1 MSWPRFT
8 MKKRADLRLVCLN
21 MTDRWFGLLMPVQV
35 LLPLSK
41 CLLRALDQMVRW
53 NKARRFKKWCHKQAR
68 VDDDGFRPPPQTEIL
83 PLWPWPWCRRTCLEC
98 LSQSDMWVEMWFPP
112 HLQSHNYRSFFFF
125 FYIKCS
131 EHIRPWKHAGCWVSP
146 KCRKTLPSF
155 LAMFSW
161 SLPRRSL
168 YCCCLIFVTMY
179 SASCREGAC
188 KEVTQW
194 LTFVFRSV
202 TCSDSKDELQK
213 CKRENLCVILWGG
226 GGGGEIKKTETVTVF
241 FDTWMWRCVVCF
253 VFCLFY
259 Y

>member
-1 MSWPRFT
+1 MMGSVHLHRRRSYPCG
-8 MKKRADLRLVCLN
+8 LGLGVGVLVSSVSLKAIRGWKC
-21 MTDRWFGLLMPVQV
+21 DFLLI
-35 LLPLSK
+35 
-41 CLLRALDQMVRW
+41 CNRTIIVR
-53 NKARRFKKWCHKQAR
+53 
-68 VDDDGFRPPPQTEIL
+68 
-83 PLWPWPWCRRTCLEC
+83 
-98 LSQSDMWVEMWFPP
+98 
-112 HLQSHNYRSFFFF
+112 FFF

-131 EHIRPWKHAGCWVSP
+131 KHIRPWKHAGCWVSP

-194 LTFVFRSV
+194 LTFVFHSKWLAATAKMSFKSV
-202 TCSDSKDELQK
+202 NVKTFVSFYE
-213 CKRENLCVILWGG
+213 
-226 GGGGEIKKTETVTVF
+226 GGGEIKKTETVTVF